1 MNLDPRFFRTAIALF
16 ALLLATGQ
24 AVKDLRDYRQAGSHP
39 ASMSMSDA
47 TAASSAMP
55 FIRRWINLRE
65 PLQLECSQALFDGGD
80 VEENAATIILALDE
94 PKQHAFLLQY
104 RGKVSCD
111 AASTLP
117 LEGML
122 VQPSAKFWTTHGM
135 SLPNPSLPL
144 MQIDVGSDPTGL
156 LKEAEVLGGV
166 VVICAALLWYTLI
179 FSRRRPSR
187 PIPVEETTF
196 AKAARVP

>member
-1 MNLDPRFFRTAIALF
+1 MNLHPRFFRTAIALI

-39 ASMSMSDA
+39 ASMSISDA
-47 TAASSAMP
+47 TSASSATP
-55 FIRRWINLRE
+55 FIRRWIHLRE
-65 PLQLECSQALFDGGD
+65 PLQLECSQALYDEGDGD
-80 VEENAATIILALDE
+80 ENAATLILAFDE
-94 PKQHAFLLQY
+94 LRQHAFLLQY
-104 RGKVSCD
+104 RGRVSCD
-111 AASTLP
+111 AASTFP
-117 LEGML
+117 LDGML

-144 MQIDVGSDPTGL
+144 MQIDLGSDPTSL
-156 LKEAEVLGGV
+156 LKEAEVLAGV
-166 VVICAALLWYTLI
+166 VVICGALLWYMLI

-187 PIPVEETTF
+187 PIPVEETNF